1 MPAGPT
7 SLPQQARGRRVPR
20 PFALPSRRAW
30 LCSPPQTWGGGLG
43 ARRGCEHNSPHL
55 GTHAVALLIIFC
67 CDVAPH
73 PPVALSHP
81 TRGGLLTVIEIAAGS
96 SQAFHVRCSPPS

>member
-7 SLPQQARGRRVPR
+7 SLPQQARGRRVAR
-20 PFALPSRRAW
+20 PSALPSRRAW
-30 LCSPPQTWGGGLG
+30 LCSPPQPWGGGLG

-55 GTHAVALLIIFC
+55 GTHAVALLIIFG

-73 PPVALSHP
+73 PLVALSHQTCCRLLIAISFIATF
-81 TRGGLLTVIEIAAGS
+81 TRRFFGAK
-96 SQAFHVRCSPPS
+96 